1 MLGFINFLQEELQN
15 ENHPHLVVPWV
26 NTTGKST
33 GVAAYHD
40 AKTKVKTY
48 FEASDKH
55 DFSDDPKNGAGHVV
69 VSFKVG
75 GEGER
80 KYGPKK
86 NMNAVFG
93 SVSSHIRHFIK
104 QNRPVAFYFQTA
116 DEKQDRLYRKLGK
129 RFGVPFKH
137 YNEDNK

>member
-1 MLGFINFLQEELQN
+1 MISFKKFLKETPE
-15 ENHPHLVVPWV
+15 HKSHSDLVVPWV

-129 RFGVPFKH
+129 RFGVPFIH
-137 YNEDNK
+137 HDEVN